1 MNPLARDFLGGLDRV
16 EFARQCDLEPD
27 AHQAAFLRSTA
38 RNKVV
43 VTSRQLGKSTMS
55 ALEGAA
61 DAWYDVVHPEA
72 RAVLGPKAHALVLIT
87 SPSQRQ
93 SDETFAK
100 LQGHLGRKIAGVVE
114 AHVRAETVLTTWE
127 RKPGTAARVLSSE
140 AVEEWKVRSLTLTN
154 GARVVSLPGAP
165 ETVRG
170 FSSVT
175 RVIVDEAGFAPPGLL
190 GALRP
195 MMLVSRG
202 SLSMLSTPNG
212 KRGEFYDACSGG
224 GEDWER
230 YTLDWTKNPRISR
243 EDVERERRLLPAWL
257 FAQEYECTFTS
268 LLGAVFHE
276 SDIEGA
282 LVDDERTMN
291 V

>member
-1 MNPLARDFLGGLDRV
+1 MNALARDFLGGLDRI

-27 AHQAAFLRSTA
+27 EHQAAFLRSTA
-38 RNKVV
+38 RNKVA

-55 ALEGAA
+55 ACEGAA

-72 RAVLGPKAHALVLIT
+72 RAVLGSKAHALVLIT

-93 SDETFAK
+93 SDETFGK
-100 LQGHLGRKIAGVVE
+100 LQGHLGRKIQSIVE
-114 AHVRAETVLTTWE
+114 EHVKAETKLSTWE
-127 RKPGTAARVLSSE
+127 RKPGSATRVLSSE
-140 AVEEWKVRSLTLTN
+140 AVSEWKVRSLVLTN

-224 GEDWER
+224 GDDWER

-257 FAQEYECTFTS
+257 FAQEYECQFTS

-276 SDIEGA
+276 SDIERA
-282 LVDDERTMN
+282 LCDEETMS

>member
-1 MNPLARDFLGGLDRV
+1 MNALARDFLGGLDRV

-27 AHQAAFLRSTA
+27 EHQSAILRSSA
-38 RNKVV
+38 RNKAVC
-43 VTSRQLGKSTMS
+43 TSRQSGKSTVS

-61 DAWYDVVHPEA
+61 DAWYDELHPEA
-72 RAVLGPKAHALVLIT
+72 RRVLGPKAHALVLIT

-93 SDETFAK
+93 SDETFGK
-100 LQGHLGRKIAGVVE
+100 LQGHLGRKIAREVTESVAVE
-114 AHVRAETVLTTWE
+114 TELKTWV
-127 RKPGTAARVLSSE
+127 RKPGSATRVLTSE
-140 AVEEWKVRSLTLTN
+140 AVSEWKVRSLELVS

-175 RVIVDEAGFAPPGLL
+175 RVIVDEAGFAPAGLL

-202 SLSMLSTPNG
+202 SLTMLSTPNG
-212 KRGEFYDACSGG
+212 KRGEFYDAMSGDG
-224 GEDWER
+224 SDWER
-230 YTLDWTKNPRISR
+230 HVLDWTRNPRISAD
-243 EDVERERRLLPAWL
+243 DVERERRMLPAWL
-257 FAQEYECTFTS
+257 FEQEYCCVFTS

-276 SDIEGA
+276 RDIEA
-282 LVDDERTMN
+282 TLCDEETLC